1 MTAKDNS
8 IWFNSH
14 KDITIK
20 EMWENTVFVISSG
33 LKVCPSS
40 SRLRVLCPS
49 IVYGG
54 L

>member
-20 EMWENTVFVISSG
+20 EMWENKRKDQT
-33 LKVCPSS
+33 KTKM
-40 SRLRVLCPS
+40 
-49 IVYGG
+49 
-54 L
+54 